1 MFGVE
6 PVERTEG
13 NPGHHLGDMYVG
25 HGGGDPGVSHLL
37 FEGEQVKAFFQ
48 QMRGKTMTKSM
59 QCYRFDDTRL
69 RYRLF

>member
-48 QMRGKTMTKSM
+48 QMRGKTMT
-59 QCYRFDDTRL
+59 
-69 RYRLF
+69 